1 MKETYC
7 KMRVGGQMVTGY
19 ITHCNEKTVY
29 FKPKPTACVH
39 INSNFRTIK
48 RHKRKHNLTLW
59 PFVV

>member
-1 MKETYC
+1 
-7 KMRVGGQMVTGY
+7 MRVGGQMVTGY